1 MPLYRAYV
9 LDEHGHVV
17 GAIDLECVDD
27 GEARESA
34 KRLGDGDVELWRQVP
49 LSESE
54 RGRRE
59 REPR

>member
-9 LDEHGHVV
+9 LDEHRHVV
-17 GAIDLECVDD
+17 GAIDLECADD

-49 LSESE
+49 LLEPE
-54 RGRRE
+54 RAGD
-59 REPR
+59 EPQ